1 MIIKIKRK
9 IKSMSDLRIKI
20 AQKVEKA
27 IKYNL
32 TYFYKYIPDWIDTY
46 DVADRLLDYIPQV
59 IEDLWKEKGG
69 DA

>member
-1 MIIKIKRK
+1 MIIQIKRK

-32 TYFYKYIPDWIDTY
+32 IYFYKYIPDWIDTY
-46 DVADRLLDYIPQV
+46 MT
-59 IEDLWKEKGG
+59 
-69 DA
+69 